1 MRRAMVYLGLQDDD
15 EHHYDQFNGYP
26 EYPAEEHDDTGEQ
39 GYGREPYRSQ
49 YEPRPQPQEMDRSG
63 DIREL
68 RPAPEP
74 YGKEPTVRTI
84 PRDEP
89 PSAVTVS
96 PGVMRS
102 ATSAR
107 VHVVE
112 PHGFNDAQELGDRL
126 KANQPVIMNLQG
138 VPRELQRRL
147 IDFSSGLGV
156 RRGRLDVAGCRPGI
170 PAHTD
175 ERRGLPRGERA
186 PAGPRPLPRL
196 TVGIICRAPHG
207 LHRHPRCPR
216 DLVVVS
222 GPPRHGAGAAQ
233 RHRL

>member
-1 MRRAMVYLGLQDDD
+1 MASFMRRAMVYLGLQDDD
-15 EHHYDQFNGYP
+15 EHHYDQYNGYP
-26 EYPAEEHDDTGEQ
+26 EYPAEEHDDTGEG
-39 GYGREPYRSQ
+39 GYGREPYRTH
-49 YEPRPQPQEMDRSG
+49 YESRTSDADRSG

-102 ATSAR
+102 ASSAR

-112 PHGFNDAQELGDRL
+112 PHGFNDAQEIGDRL
-126 KANQPVIMNLQG
+126 KASQPVIMNLQG

-147 IDFSSGLGV
+147 IDFSSGLAYGV
-156 RRGRLDVAGCRPGI
+156 GGSMSRVADQVFLLTPSNVEVSQEEKERLQA
-170 PAHTD
+170 
-175 ERRGLPRGERA
+175 RGLY
-186 PAGPRPLPRL
+186 
-196 TVGIICRAPHG
+196 HG
-207 LHRHPRCPR
+207 
-216 DLVVVS
+216 
-222 GPPRHGAGAAQ
+222 
-233 RHRL
+233 